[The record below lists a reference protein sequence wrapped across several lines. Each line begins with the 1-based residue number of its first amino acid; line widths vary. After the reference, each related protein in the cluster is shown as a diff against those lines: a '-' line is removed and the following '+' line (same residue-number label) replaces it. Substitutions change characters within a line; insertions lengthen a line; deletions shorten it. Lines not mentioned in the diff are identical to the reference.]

1 MSVDQPTRRT
11 CIFCGERPGSR
22 EHMFPR
28 WLNAIFPTDENAERQ
43 PEWLRQVADEGGV
56 HPVTW
61 NASQIASL
69 TTRLICSDCNN
80 HWMAHLEARARPVL
94 TPFITGN
101 AGTIAQPDQLLI
113 ATWATKT
120 VMVLEPSLTPEH
132 NFTGEQRDIVRT
144 QDRPP
149 ASVEV
154 SISAVE
160 GPIAPMGFSCARV
173 RLLIGDSPF
182 SDYHF
187 YTVYMGALVLQVLR
201 PDPAPADYGTLER
214 MNIPREVVAPPDLAV
229 VIFPPSNRVA
239 WPPRQVLDWD
249 ALMTF
254 THRGIEMP
262 EDWAL
267 PSPLMESE

>member
-1 MSVDQPTRRT
+1 
-11 CIFCGERPGSR
+11 
-22 EHMFPR
+22 MFPR
-28 WLNAIFPTDENAERQ
+28 WLNTIFPTDENAERK
-43 PEWLRQVADEGGV
+43 PEWLRHVADEGGV
-56 HPVTW
+56 YPVAWSSTE
-61 NASQIASL
+61 IASL
-69 TTRLICSDCNN
+69 TTRLVCHDCNTG
-80 HWMAHLEARARPVL
+80 WMAELEERARPIL
-94 TPFITGN
+94 TPLIKGN
-101 AGTIAQPDQLLI
+101 ASSVTQAEQLVI

-132 NFTGEQRDIVRT
+132 NFTREQRDIVRT

-154 SISAVE
+154 SMSGVE

-173 RLLIGDSPF
+173 RLLIEDSPF

-187 YTVYMGALVLQVLR
+187 YTVYIGSLVLQIFR
-201 PDPAPADYGTLER
+201 PDPPPADYGSLER
-214 MNIPREVVAPPDLAV
+214 MNIPHEVKASPDVAV
-229 VIFPPSNRVA
+229 VIFPPVPRAS

-249 ALMTF
+249 SLMTF

-267 PSPLMESE
+267 PNPLTEL